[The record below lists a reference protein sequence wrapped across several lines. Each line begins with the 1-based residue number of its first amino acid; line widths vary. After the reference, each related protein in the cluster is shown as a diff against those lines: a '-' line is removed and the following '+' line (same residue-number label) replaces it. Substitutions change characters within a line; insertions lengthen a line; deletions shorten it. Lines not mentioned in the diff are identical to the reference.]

1 MLRRR
6 LRRGAAAALLAAMLL
21 VSCGSEKDL
30 PLAQIDTERY
40 VTLGDYQNLSVTVE
54 KPKVEDAEV
63 VQTMLNLYRRGISAE
78 LGGITDR
85 AVARGD
91 TVNIDYVGKMNGEP
105 FENGSASGT
114 QLTIGSGSFI
124 DGFEDGLVGAMPGE
138 TVELDLAFPDPY
150 LNNPDLSGQAVA
162 FTVTVNFILPPLES
176 EADLLDEVAAAA
188 GLEEVS
194 TVQELRQYAYDSLNR
209 NAQIQYE
216 SNVQNAMIQ
225 ELLAQCDFKKLP
237 ENMLE
242 RSRKTLTENLEQAAA
257 QLGISAEDFANFNGM
272 SLSDFVETY
281 APDSVKQ
288 NLAMQAVANREGL
301 NVNDEELQTRMEDYA
316 AKNGY
321 ASVDELLNGASRE
334 DYRNYFMTLKVLDFL
349 ADHTK
354 VN

>member
-6 LRRGAAAALLAAMLL
+6 LGRGAAAALLAAMLL
-21 VSCGSEKDL
+21 VGCGSEKDL

-257 QLGISAEDFANFNGM
+257 
-272 SLSDFVETY
+272 
-281 APDSVKQ
+281 
-288 NLAMQAVANREGL
+288 
-301 NVNDEELQTRMEDYA
+301 
-316 AKNGY
+316 
-321 ASVDELLNGASRE
+321 
-334 DYRNYFMTLKVLDFL
+334 
-349 ADHTK
+349 
-354 VN
+354 

>member
-1 MLRRR
+1 MRR
-6 LRRGAAAALLAAMLL
+6 LGQGAAVALLAVVLSAG
-21 VSCGSEKDL
+21 CGSQKDL
-30 PLAQIDTERY
+30 PLAQLDTDRY
-40 VTLGDYQNLSVTVE
+40 VTLGDYRNLSVTVE

-63 VQTMLNLYRRGISAE
+63 VRTMLNLYRNGISAE

-85 AVARGD
+85 AVAEGD
-91 TVNIDYVGKMNGEP
+91 TVNIDYAGTMDGEP
-105 FENGSASGT
+105 FSNGSAAGA

-124 DGFEDGLVGAMPGE
+124 DGFEDGLIGTMPGE
-138 TVELDLAFPDPY
+138 TVELDLTFPDPY
-150 LNNPDLSGQAVA
+150 LNNPDLSGQAVV

-194 TVQELRQYAYDSLNR
+194 TVQELRQYAYDSLNQ

-242 RSRKTLTENLEQAAA
+242 RSRQTLTESLEQAASRF
-257 QLGISAEDFANFNGM
+257 GISAEDFASFNGM
-272 SLSDFVETY
+272 SISDFVETY

-288 NLAMQAVANREGL
+288 NLAMQAVANKEGL
-301 NVNDEELQTRMEDYA
+301 NVSDEELQTRLEDYA

-321 ASVDELLNGASRE
+321 ASVDELLNDASRE

>member
-1 MLRRR
+1 M
-6 LRRGAAAALLAAMLL
+6 
-21 VSCGSEKDL
+21 
-30 PLAQIDTERY
+30 
-40 VTLGDYQNLSVTVE
+40 
-54 KPKVEDAEV
+54 
-63 VQTMLNLYRRGISAE
+63 
-78 LGGITDR
+78 
-85 AVARGD
+85 
-91 TVNIDYVGKMNGEP
+91 
-105 FENGSASGT
+105 
-114 QLTIGSGSFI
+114 
-124 DGFEDGLVGAMPGE
+124 
-138 TVELDLAFPDPY
+138 
-150 LNNPDLSGQAVA
+150 
-162 FTVTVNFILPPLES
+162 
-176 EADLLDEVAAAA
+176 
-188 GLEEVS
+188 S